1 MKDYVEFIVKQLV
14 DKPEE
19 VQVTEVQSERVTVFE
34 LRVGDGDMGKVI
46 GRRGQNAS
54 ALRTLLNA
62 VAAKSGKRA
71 VLEILE

>member
-14 DKPEE
+14 DKPDE

>member
-1 MKDYVEFIVKQLV
+1 MKNYVEFIVKQLV

-19 VQVTEVQSERVTVFE
+19 VKVTEVQSERVTVFE

-54 ALRTLLNA
+54 ALRTLINA
-62 VAAKSGKRA
+62 VAANPEN
-71 VLEILE
+71 VLF